1 MATRALAF
9 VVVAV
14 VLVYHVLRVM
24 ASQCTG
30 GGCDWYIPFSL
41 FLPIIA
47 ILLATGTAA
56 LAAYATRAQKVW
68 SAVLGMSGILA
79 SIGTILGAMILSDN
93 DSKVWLGTV
102 FVLTVPLSVL
112 LNAGRRPSTI
122 T

>member
-1 MATRALAF
+1 MATRAFAV
-9 VVVAV
+9 VVVAI

-24 ASQCTG
+24 ASQCAG

-41 FLPIIA
+41 LLPIIA
-47 ILLATGTAA
+47 ILVATGTAA
-56 LAAYATRAQKVW
+56 FAAYAARAHKVW

-79 SIGTILGAMILSDN
+79 SIGTILGAMMLSDN

-112 LNAGRRPSTI
+112 ISAGRSPSTI